1 MHVLASPSQHG
12 KRHAEIAVLFRRA
25 FIDDAALALLGAL
38 LQAAAARAR
47 IE

>member
-12 KRHAEIAVLFRRA
+12 KRHAEVVMLFRRA
-25 FIDDAALALLGAL
+25 FRDDAALALLRAL
-38 LQAAAARAR
+38 LQVAAARAC